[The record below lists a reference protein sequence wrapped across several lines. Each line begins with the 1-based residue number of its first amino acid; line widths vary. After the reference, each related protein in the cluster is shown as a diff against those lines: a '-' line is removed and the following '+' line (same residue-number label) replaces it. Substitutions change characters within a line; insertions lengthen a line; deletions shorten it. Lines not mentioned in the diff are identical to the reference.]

1 MAKIVRIITYTGHPK
16 SLKEQLAKSLPD
28 DYMKKTYS
36 DYKSQYELYIHAKT
50 IFNNTSP
57 ENTLMWELKQLKN
70 IAVTTDN
77 YDPINFSPCG
87 FWYRNRDKVVGP
99 FPTHFEAMAHWYEE
113 NPEGG
118 YI

>member
-16 SLKEQLAKSLPD
+16 DLKIQLGSSLHDGVKILHTAKI
-28 DYMKKTYS
+28 K
-36 DYKSQYELYIHAKT
+36 IHVKT